1 MRPGGMEAGSPLAG
15 SGGILWD
22 DMATAEDEQKVKQ
35 VYGEIAEAYEA
46 LFPVLHR
53 YEGRVEQFLVATVV
67 PGCRVL
73 DVGCGPGLLTRGLEA
88 SVEVVGLD
96 LSPEMVARARLGR
109 PSGEYLVHSYHQP
122 VPPGLGRFHVALAI
136 GCLDF
141 CEDLPRVLGHLSE
154 ALEPGGRLLFTVLER
169 RPGLEGH
176 EAPRRQVPTAGPEVS
191 LSFWSF
197 EETARALTGA
207 GLLPRAYVHAPGWV
221 QLSEERTMFFG
232 WWDVERASL
241 R

>member
-1 MRPGGMEAGSPLAG
+1 
-15 SGGILWD
+15 
-22 DMATAEDEQKVKQ
+22 MATGEDEQKVRQ

-53 YEGRVEQFLVATVV
+53 YEGRVEQFLAATVV

-109 PSGEYLVHSYHQP
+109 PSGEYRVHSYHQP
-122 VPPGLGRFHVALAI
+122 VPPELGRFHVALAI

-176 EAPRRQVPTAGPEVS
+176 ESPRRQVPTAGPEVS

-197 EETARALTGA
+197 EETARALTRVH
-207 GLLPRAYVHAPGWV
+207 LLPRAYVHAPGWV

-232 WWDVERASL
+232 WWDVERALL